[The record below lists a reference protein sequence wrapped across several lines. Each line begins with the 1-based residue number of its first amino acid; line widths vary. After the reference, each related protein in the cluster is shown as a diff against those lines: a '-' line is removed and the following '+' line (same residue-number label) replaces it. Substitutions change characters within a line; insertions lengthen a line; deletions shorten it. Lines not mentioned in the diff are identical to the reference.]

1 MDKKN
6 DKKPILPKRVNY
18 SRILRDFSMLIILIF
33 MVIVFSII
41 QPAFLSGRNILNIM
55 TQISY
60 IGLIALGVTMVIIAL
75 GIDLSSGS
83 VLALAAVVAASF
95 AQSSDWEVL
104 KYPGLQDLPFV
115 VPLLAGMLV
124 GTICGAI
131 NGTIIAKT
139 GIPPFIA
146 TLGMMTAA
154 RGLALIY
161 SNGRP
166 ISGLHDAYCF
176 IGGGKIGP
184 IPFPVIILVVMA
196 LISHT
201 MLKHTK
207 FGKYNYAIGGNEQAA
222 RVSGINITK
231 YKILIYTYAGMLAG
245 LAGVVLSSRVS
256 SGQPGFGNMYEL
268 DAIASAV
275 IGGTS
280 LNGGIG
286 TIPGTLVGAMILGV
300 LNNGLVLMNVDA
312 NWQQVVKGVIIIGAV
327 VMDVRKNRLK

>member
-41 QPAFLSGRNILNIM
+41 QPAFLSGRNILYIM

-139 GIPPFIA
+139 GI
-146 TLGMMTAA
+146 
-154 RGLALIY
+154 
-161 SNGRP
+161 
-166 ISGLHDAYCF
+166 
-176 IGGGKIGP
+176 
-184 IPFPVIILVVMA
+184 
-196 LISHT
+196 
-201 MLKHTK
+201 
-207 FGKYNYAIGGNEQAA
+207 Q
-222 RVSGINITK
+222 
-231 YKILIYTYAGMLAG
+231 
-245 LAGVVLSSRVS
+245 
-256 SGQPGFGNMYEL
+256 
-268 DAIASAV
+268 
-275 IGGTS
+275 
-280 LNGGIG
+280 
-286 TIPGTLVGAMILGV
+286 
-300 LNNGLVLMNVDA
+300 
-312 NWQQVVKGVIIIGAV
+312 
-327 VMDVRKNRLK
+327 